1 MSDVQ
6 VSVRLRRETGM
17 HRVIHALFQVL
28 INQLLDE
35 IAGSLRFSAFGI
47 FRIRGRFRRSPC
59 HLQFFIAHIPDLS
72 SSKHGFY
79 I

>member
-6 VSVRLRRETGM
+6 IAVGLRRETGM
-17 HRVIHALFQVL
+17 HRVIHPFRQVL
-28 INQLLDE
+28 IDHLLDE
-35 IAGSLRFSAFGI
+35 IAGSLCFSAFGI

-72 SSKHGFY
+72 SSKHRVY